1 MQLNECAQA
10 KALDEFVPISSSSS
24 LGFVSKNIHAKEK
37 PIVPMKTANTPS
49 NFLTP

>member
-1 MQLNECAQA
+1 MKKGKDIL
-10 KALDEFVPISSSSS
+10 PIRSSSS

-37 PIVPMKTANTPS
+37 PIVPMKIAKTPS